1 MATLTIGISNVFG
14 CTLLG
19 LLAKFPAT
27 YTNAAMSSQGLAG
40 ILPSLADVLSST
52 LVSPNPKLDAIVY
65 FAFVVFALIVAILFY
80 VLLYNRVSFF
90 TVWGENFF

>member
-1 MATLTIGISNVFG
+1 MVLATLTIGISNVFG

-40 ILPSLADVLSST
+40 ILPSLADVLST
-52 LVSPNPKLDAIVY
+52 LVSANPKLDAIVY
-65 FAFVVFALIVAILFY
+65 FAFVIFALVIAILFY
-80 VLLYNRVSFF
+80 VLLYNRVSLF
-90 TVWGENFF
+90 